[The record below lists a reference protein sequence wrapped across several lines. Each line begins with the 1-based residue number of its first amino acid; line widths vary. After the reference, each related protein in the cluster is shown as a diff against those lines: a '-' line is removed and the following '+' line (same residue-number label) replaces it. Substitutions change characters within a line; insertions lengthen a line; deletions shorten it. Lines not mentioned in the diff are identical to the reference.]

1 MQLFDR
7 IQEEYCSFVSK
18 ARLYPY
24 LLPVVGRYKRIWFLD
39 EDLLLDKFD
48 ADCFVNI
55 LEHGAYPE
63 TPPLIAQ
70 PTLWQ
75 ATQSEQAFARKFWF
89 YKNNTAVKPNAVL
102 AVHKYIEQQVEY

>member
-1 MQLFDR
+1 MQLFDKK
-7 IQEEYCSFVSK
+7 QEEYCSFISK

-48 ADCFVNI
+48 TNCFVSI
-55 LEHGAYPE
+55 LEHGAHPE
-63 TPPLIAQ
+63 AAPLIAQ

-89 YKNNTAVKPNAVL
+89 YRNNTAVKQNAVL
-102 AVHKYIEQQVEY
+102 AVHKYIEQQVEC